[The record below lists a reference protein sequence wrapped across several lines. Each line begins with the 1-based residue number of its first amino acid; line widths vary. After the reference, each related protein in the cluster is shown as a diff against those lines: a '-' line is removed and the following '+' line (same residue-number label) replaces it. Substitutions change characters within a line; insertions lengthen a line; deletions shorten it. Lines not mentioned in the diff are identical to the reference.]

1 MDNFYAD
8 AVKAHARHAVILY
21 KAKIPQLERL
31 TGLKFSPDG
40 SNTATTVEDVQH
52 YLTAIKAIAG
62 QVAFISAKLLLTNT
76 LRKQGHQKVHLE

>member
-8 AVKAHARHAVILY
+8 AVKAHAKHAVVLY

-31 TGLKFSPDG
+31 SGLKFAPDG
-40 SNTATTVEDVQH
+40 SNTAASVEDVQR
-52 YLTAIKAIAG
+52 YLTAIKAIGG

-76 LRKQGHQKVHLE
+76 LRKQGHPKVHLE